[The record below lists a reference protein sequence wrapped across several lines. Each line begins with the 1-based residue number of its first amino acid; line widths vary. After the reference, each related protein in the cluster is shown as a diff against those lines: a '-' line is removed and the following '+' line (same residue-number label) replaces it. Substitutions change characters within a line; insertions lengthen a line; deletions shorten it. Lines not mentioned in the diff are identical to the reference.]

1 MAAVISGSF
10 FIMRCPFWANVSFD
24 TENFCI
30 QNKTKKHRFPKET
43 VLRKP

>member
-10 FIMRCPFWANVSFD
+10 FIMRCPFLANVSFD

-30 QNKTKKHRFPKET
+30 QNKRQMCLHFSE
-43 VLRKP
+43 

>member
-10 FIMRCPFWANVSFD
+10 FIMRCPFGANVSFD

-30 QNKTKKHRFPKET
+30 QNKRQMCLHFSE
-43 VLRKP
+43 

>member
-1 MAAVISGSF
+1 MAAVITGSF

-30 QNKTKKHRFPKET
+30 QNKRQMCLHFSE
-43 VLRKP
+43 